1 MSGSTRPKKPSAKPN
16 RTERISQFSTPV
28 DDETLHF
35 IQALERFKADRGRAF
50 PTWTEVLTVLKSL
63 GYERKTPPSGPPRS

>member
-1 MSGSTRPKKPSAKPN
+1 MSGSAKSPKSSGKSF

-28 DDETLHF
+28 DDETLDF

-50 PTWTEVLTVLKSL
+50 PTWTEVLTVLKGL
-63 GYERKTPPSGPPRS
+63 GYEKKTH